1 MSVSDVQTDRPKDHV
16 DPALPTGGV
25 PAGERKFVS
34 NSGVAVYQEGA
45 GHALA
50 GPGTGRALSSATDA
64 RPIVAASF
72 DVADFVVPTGREEE
86 WKFTPLNRLRGL
98 HSVFADSVAVTEPA
112 SKVVVDVDAPAGV
125 VVENVSRGDS
135 RLGRALTPADRVSAT
150 AWQGFEAAT
159 FIGVGAAAAIETPIF
174 VTVRGESI
182 SGPAYGHLVVEL
194 GAQAEATVIVDY
206 AGSAIFADNVEIVLG
221 DGAILTLV
229 SVQEWAD
236 DAVHLGAQGI
246 RLGKDARLRVFQ
258 VTLGGDLV
266 RLTTTV
272 EYTGPGGD
280 VELYGL
286 TFADAGQHLENRLFV
301 DHGEPNCRS
310 RVSYKVALQGAAAH
324 TVWTGDVLIRPT
336 AIGTDTYESNRNLL
350 LSAGARADSVPNL
363 EILTGEIVGAG
374 HASTTGRF
382 DDEQL
387 FYLQSRG
394 IPAAEARRIVVRA
407 FFAEIIDKLGVESLQ
422 ERLLRQIDDELAR
435 VVTS

>member
-1 MSVSDVQTDRPKDHV
+1 LSVSDVSTERPKDHQ
-16 DPALPTGGV
+16 DPALPSVT
-25 PAGERKFVS
+25 ERKSVS
-34 NSGVAVYQEGA
+34 GGGVAVYQEGA

-50 GPGTGRALSSATDA
+50 GPGTGRAVSSSSDA
-64 RPIVAASF
+64 RGVPVFSF
-72 DVADFVVPTGREEE
+72 AVADFVVPTGREEE
-86 WKFTPLNRLRGL
+86 WKFTPLARLRGL
-98 HSVFADSVAVTEPA
+98 HTDVVSAEAP

-125 VVENVSRGDS
+125 SVDDVLRGDG
-135 RLGRALTPADRVSAT
+135 RLGRALTPADRVSAA
-150 AWQGFEAAT
+150 AWQGFESAT
-159 FIGVGAAAAIETPIF
+159 VIGVRAGDAVETPIF
-174 VTVRGESI
+174 VTVRGDGVG
-182 SGPAYGHLVVEL
+182 GPAYGHLVVDL

-206 AGSAIFADNVEIVLG
+206 AGSATFADNVEIVLG

-229 SVQEWAD
+229 SVQEWAA

-246 RLGKDARLRVFQ
+246 RVGRDARLRVFQ

-266 RLTTTV
+266 RLTTNV
-272 EYTGPGGD
+272 EYAGPGGD

-310 RVSYKVALQGAAAH
+310 RVSYKVALQGEAAH
-324 TVWTGDVLIRPT
+324 TVWTGDVLIRP
-336 AIGTDTYESNRNLL
+336 AAVGTDTYESNRNLL

-394 IPAAEARRIVVRA
+394 IPEVEARRIVVRA

-422 ERLLRQIDDELAR
+422 ERLLRQIDDELER
-435 VVTS
+435 VS

>member
-1 MSVSDVQTDRPKDHV
+1 LSVSDVSTERPKDHQ
-16 DPALPTGGV
+16 DPALPST
-25 PAGERKFVS
+25 ERKSVS
-34 NSGVAVYQEGA
+34 GGGVAVYQEGA

-50 GPGTGRALSSATDA
+50 GPGTGRAVSSSEDA
-64 RPIVAASF
+64 RGVPVFSF
-72 DVADFVVPTGREEE
+72 EVADFVVPTGREEA
-86 WKFTPLNRLRGL
+86 WKFTPLARLRGL
-98 HSVFADSVAVTEPA
+98 QTIDPGAGAAADAP
-112 SKVVVDVDAPAGV
+112 SKIVVDVDAPAGV
-125 VVENVSRGDS
+125 SVDDAVRGDT
-135 RLGRALTPADRVSAT
+135 RLGRAMTPADRVSAA
-150 AWQGFEAAT
+150 AWQGFESAT
-159 FIGVGAAAAIETPIF
+159 VIGVKAGAAIETPIF
-174 VTVRGESI
+174 VTVRGDGVG
-182 SGPAYGHLVVEL
+182 GPAYGHLVVDL

-206 AGSAIFADNVEIVLG
+206 AGSATFADNVEIVLG

-229 SVQEWAD
+229 SVQEWAT

-246 RLGKDARLRVFQ
+246 RVGRDARLRVFQ

-266 RLTTTV
+266 RLTTNV
-272 EYTGPGGD
+272 EYAGPGGD

-286 TFADAGQHLENRLFV
+286 TFADAGQHLESRLFV

-350 LSAGARADSVPNL
+350 LTAGARADSVPNL

-394 IPAAEARRIVVRA
+394 IPAVEARRIVVRA
-407 FFAEIIDKLGVESLQ
+407 FFAEIIDKLGVEALQ
-422 ERLLRQIDDELAR
+422 ERLLRQIDDELER
-435 VVTS
+435 VS